1 MALLKNMLRLGGVTR
16 DFVCANN
23 RLGIGQV
30 YNLSRQFQN
39 YPVMRKEEPLEA
51 VTIVRSNRDYKID
64 PKDKMRDKEA
74 LQEEL
79 DVIDIDALLET
90 DDFKIFPD
98 ETTPDTL
105 YNGIKFSELPYVNIR
120 MHKNNTKLYARTWD
134 QKKIFDNKPAQ
145 HGFLNAKKRTAVAGQ
160 VAGSMMGQKLRG
172 YGHKYIRVR
181 LNGFNL
187 ARESTVKGLTQAG
200 IVIVAI
206 QDATR
211 CEWNWPQRGK
221 ARPSSWKP
229 PRI

>member
-1 MALLKNMLRLGGVTR
+1 MLRLGGVTR
-16 DFVCANN
+16 DFISANN
-23 RLGIGQV
+23 RLGIGQI
-30 YNLSRQFQN
+30 YNMSRQFTN
-39 YPVMRKEEPLEA
+39 SPVIHKEEPLEA
-51 VTIVRSNRDYKID
+51 MKIVSTT
-64 PKDKMRDKEA
+64 RDKYDPQNKKKMVDT
-74 LQEEL
+74 LKEEL
-79 DVIDIDALLET
+79 EVIDIDALLET
-90 DDFKIFPD
+90 DDFNIFPD

-105 YNGIKFSELPYVNIR
+105 YNGIKFKELPYVHIT
-120 MHKNNTKLYARTWD
+120 MHKNNTKLVARTWD
-134 QKKIFDNKPAQ
+134 QKLIFENKPAH

-187 ARESTVKGLTQAG
+187 ARDSTVQGLTQAG

-211 CEWNWPQRGK
+211 VEWNWPQRGK
-221 ARPSSWKP
+221 ARPSQWRP